1 LTPELTQ
8 EGELMARRRAAE
20 REIQLRQREETVMR
34 LRRQGASY
42 AAIGNQLGISA
53 PGALKIWRRAT
64 LRIPRESAEEEL
76 RVSLQRCDSCI
87 LAASTISQRLQA
99 EPLTAR
105 IANAIARQELVKVR
119 WEELRLSILWPDRAA
134 RLAIIEGRARFTLQ
148 DINVARRLL
157 DEREREAREHS
168 MSSQEAVEA
177 TATPAP
183 EQRRITFDQ
192 LQAAREALDGGN
204 EPSEGAGTRNP

>member
-1 LTPELTQ
+1 
-8 EGELMARRRAAE
+8 
-20 REIQLRQREETVMR
+20 MR
-34 LRRQGASY
+34 LRRQGVPY
-42 AAIGNQLGISA
+42 RAIAKQMGISDV
-53 PGALKIWRRAT
+53 GALKIWRRAT

-76 RVSLQRCDSCI
+76 RVSLERCDAGI
-87 LAASTISQRLQA
+87 MTASTISQRLQA

-105 IANAIARQELVKVR
+105 IANAVARQELVKVR

-134 RLAIIEGRARFTLQ
+134 RVAIIEGRARFSLQ

-168 MSSQEAVEA
+168 TSSAEAVET

-192 LQAAREALDGGN
+192 LQAAREALD
-204 EPSEGAGTRNP
+204 PARNP